1 MNKAT
6 VGKILGALGL
16 LLLLSSPFTLFI
28 TSGSLGLA
36 AAKAGVGLGL
46 LGLYAA
52 TNFQQFGQFASRRSS
67 LFFVSTAVQ
76 ATVAL
81 AVLGG
86 LNYLAFKANPT
97 WDLTRE
103 QLFTLAPQTRTTLAG
118 LQTPVRAIAFL
129 PPSDPS
135 YDAVQQLFE
144 RYHAQ
149 APGKFEYSFKDP
161 TRHPELA
168 AKYQLPPG
176 QTLVVLTRGE
186 GTQEAHTPLT
196 AISEQD
202 LTNALLKLN
211 AVGSQKVYF
220 VVGHGEWALEAA
232 SPGTSISEF
241 LKQLLREGYT
251 PGILNLAGLETV
263 PRDAALVIVAGAKAP
278 YTPPEEDVLRKY
290 LAAGGRMLYFA
301 EFKAEPRLNALLE
314 EYGVEVDKGVVADPQ
329 FNAGNPYALLST
341 FYGEHAITAPLQA
354 QQLNIGLPTSRGLTL
369 LRHGLAPG
377 VTVEAVVLTS
387 PFAWIEST
395 PEADATLS
403 DGEKSGQIPLVSAST
418 RDTKDAPDKRFEQ
431 ARVVVA
437 GDSELLLDS
446 NWGHE
451 GNRNLV
457 MNAVGWTAHQ
467 VERITVRPPDR
478 EVSTLELGHGML
490 ETLRFV
496 STDVLPVSLMGLG
509 LAIWLSRRNA

>member
-28 TSGSLGLA
+28 TSGSLGLT
-36 AAKAGVGLGL
+36 AAKACGGLVL

-67 LFFVSTAVQ
+67 LFVASTAAQVLG
-76 ATVAL
+76 AL
-81 AVLGG
+81 AVLAG

-97 WDLTRE
+97 WDFTRE

-118 LQTPVRAIAFL
+118 LQEPVRALAFL
-129 PPSDPS
+129 PPHHPT
-135 YDAVQQLFE
+135 YDAVQELFA
-144 RYHAQ
+144 RYHAE
-149 APGKFEYSFKDP
+149 APGKFTFSFMDP
-161 TRHPELA
+161 VQHPELA
-168 AKYQLPPG
+168 ARYQVPPG

-186 GTQEAHTPLT
+186 GAQEAHAPLR
-196 AISEQD
+196 ALSEQD

-220 VVGHGEWALEAA
+220 VVGHGEWSLEGDGAGA
-232 SPGTSISEF
+232 SLSGF
-241 LKQLLREGYT
+241 LKQLIREGYT
-251 PGILNLAGLETV
+251 PAVLNLAGREEV
-263 PRDAALVIVAGAKAP
+263 PKDAALVLVAGARAP

-290 LAAGGRMLYFA
+290 LAVGGRMLYFA

-314 EYGVEVDKGVVADPQ
+314 EYGVEVDTGVVADPQ

-341 FYGEHAITAPLQA
+341 FYGEHEITAPLQA
-354 QQLNIGLPTSRGLTL
+354 QQLNTGLPTARALTL
-369 LRHGLAPG
+369 LRQGLAPG
-377 VTVEAVVLTS
+377 VKVEAVVLTS

-403 DGEKSGQIPLVSAST
+403 DGEKSGQMTLVSAST
-418 RDTKDAPDKRFEQ
+418 RDTKAAPDKRFDE
-431 ARVVVA
+431 ARVVVM

-457 MNAVGWTAHQ
+457 MNAVGWAAHQ

-478 EVSTLELGHGML
+478 ELSTLELDPDML
-490 ETLRFV
+490 EKLRFV
-496 STDVLPVSLMGLG
+496 STDVLPLSLMGLG

>member
-28 TSGSLGLA
+28 TSGSLVLT
-36 AAKAGVGLGL
+36 AAKAILGLVL

-67 LFFVSTAVQ
+67 LFAASTAAQVL
-76 ATVAL
+76 VAL

-86 LNYLAFKANPT
+86 LNYLAFKTNPT
-97 WDLTRE
+97 WDFTRE
-103 QLFTLAPQTRTTLAG
+103 KLFTLAPQTRTTLAG
-118 LQTPVRAIAFL
+118 LQEPVRAIAFL
-129 PPSDPS
+129 PSNHPT
-135 YDAVQQLFE
+135 YDALQELFA
-144 RYHAQ
+144 RYHAE
-149 APGKFEYSFKDP
+149 APGKFEYTFKDP
-161 TRHPELA
+161 VRHPELA
-168 AKYQLPPG
+168 ARYQLNPG

-186 GTQEAHTPLT
+186 GAQESHTPLL

-220 VVGHGEWALEAA
+220 VVGHGEWSLEGNAGA
-232 SPGTSISEF
+232 SLTGF
-241 LKQLLREGYT
+241 LKQLIREGYT
-251 PGILNLAGLETV
+251 PAVLNLAGLEEV
-263 PRDAALVIVAGAKAP
+263 PKDAALVLIAGARSP

-290 LAAGGRMLYFA
+290 LAVGGRMLYFA

-341 FYGEHAITAPLQA
+341 FYGEHEMTAPLQA
-354 QQLNIGLPTSRGLTL
+354 QQLNTGLPTARGLTL

-377 VTVEAVVLTS
+377 VKVESVVLTS

-403 DGEKSGQIPLVSAST
+403 DGEKSGQMTLVSAST
-418 RDTKDAPDKRFEQ
+418 RDTKAAPGKRFDE
-431 ARVVVA
+431 ARVVVM

-457 MNAVGWTAHQ
+457 MNAVGWAAHQ

-478 EVSTLELGHGML
+478 EVSTLELDPDML
-490 ETLRFV
+490 DTLRFV
-496 STDVLPVSLMGLG
+496 STDVLPLSLMGLG